1 MLGGGGGFPFSE
13 EYWGNWDP
21 YAQFGGLF
29 NQAAG
34 GNESTQQF
42 DTSVQNFDKSVQ
54 DFGNT
59 VSGGGG
65 TTDTAA
71 EGDVTDTAESGGG
84 GGTVPAPTGQGETM
98 PTSGEGVPGGEMGG
112 GGGTFAGI
120 EGGFLVARAG
130 GAEVK
135 IPLPAPGPGFGGPG
149 FGGGFYGDIPGM
161 YPGGGPGAGDI
172 EPAHQRYRSGQD
184 NQLGIID
191 NSGEVIPI
199 EAITECPTEERE
211 RRRRGRGDDEDDED
225 GRGGRDGRDW
235 GGHDRDGR
243 GRSGTRTIN
252 IRGQTFTI
260 DLSGDVGTQVQTIIA
275 AVRAG
280 IADTPFSI
288 KNDVYLDGDKI
299 GEHMNKHL
307 FGNFGAV
314 K

>member
-29 NQAAG
+29 NEAAGG

-71 EGDVTDTAESGGG
+71 EGDVTDTDET
-84 GGTVPAPTGQGETM
+84 GGTVPAPTTGQGQGETM
-98 PTSGEGVPGGEMGG
+98 PPSGEGVPTGMDGGGGG

-120 EGGFLVARAG
+120 ENGFLVARAG
-130 GAEVK
+130 DAEVM
-135 IPLPAPGPGFGGPG
+135 IPLNMGGGPGFGGPG
-149 FGGGFYGDIPGM
+149 FGGFFGDIPVAM
-161 YPGGGPGAGDI
+161 PGGGRGAGDI
-172 EPAHQRYRSGQD
+172 EPTHKRYRSGQD

-211 RRRRGRGDDEDDED
+211 RRRGGRTGRDDEDDD
-225 GRGGRDGRDW
+225 GRGGGGKGGGGWGR
-235 GGHDRDGR
+235 HDRGGGR
-243 GRSGTRTIN
+243 GDKWEEYRERVEQMEKLLKAIREGLGDVPFN
-252 IRGQTFTI
+252 IR
-260 DLSGDVGTQVQTIIA
+260 
-275 AVRAG
+275 
-280 IADTPFSI
+280 
-288 KNDVYLDGDKI
+288 NDVFIDSEKVS
-299 GEHMNKHL
+299 EHMNRRT